1 VKTIILAALV
11 AFALWVI
18 FTFVGLAK
26 FEAMWNGVMS
36 RV

>member
-1 VKTIILAALV
+1 VKTVILAALV

-26 FEAMWNGVMS
+26 FQSIWDEVAR